1 MDLNQVT
8 LATNVFEDSVAFYQK
23 LGLTLIVLAEGRY
36 ARFELPEGQATLSLH
51 ATETPA
57 TGSTVLYFEVEDVDQ
72 RYSELNDA
80 GIVFDTPPTSEPWLW
95 REARFRDPGGAQLCL
110 FTAGEN
116 RLSPPW
122 RLTT

>member
-23 LGLTLIVLAEGRY
+23 LGLTLIVIAVGRY
-36 ARFELPEGQATLSLH
+36 ARFELPAGHATLSLH

-57 TGSTVLYFEVEDVDQ
+57 TGSTVVYFEVEDVDQ
-72 RYSELNDA
+72 RYEDLREV

-95 REARFRDPGGAQLCL
+95 REARYRDPGGAQLCL

-116 RLSPPW
+116 RRLPPW
-122 RLTT
+122 RLET

>member
-8 LATNVFEDSVAFYQK
+8 LATNVFDESVAFYQK

-36 ARFELPEGQATLSLH
+36 ARFELPEGQATLSVH
-51 ATETPA
+51 ATETPYA
-57 TGSTVLYFEVEDVDQ
+57 GSTVLYFEVEDVDQ
-72 RYSELNDA
+72 RYSDLIDV
-80 GIVFDTPPTSEPWLW
+80 GIVFDSPPTSEPWLW

-122 RLTT
+122 RLET

>member
-8 LATNVFEDSVAFYQK
+8 LATNKFEDSVAFYQK

-51 ATETPA
+51 ATETPCA
-57 TGSTVLYFEVEDVDQ
+57 GSTVLYFEVEDIDQ
-72 RYSELNDA
+72 RYSDLIAA